1 MADLPVAGVPVAD
14 SPAVG
19 LPVAGAPVASVP
31 AANAPAANAPVADVP
46 AADAPVAKVSVANVS
61 VADAPAADASAA
73 DAPAAG
79 LPAAGTA
86 PGAAMHLVLVDG
98 SGFIFRAFHALPPMT
113 RPDGTP
119 INAVFGFSNM
129 LLRLLT
135 EHVGTHVAVVFD
147 AGRTT
152 FRNEL
157 YDKYK
162 AQRPE
167 PPPELTPQFALVR
180 EATAAYGVAG
190 VELDTWEADD
200 LIASYARV
208 ASEAGMRVTIVSSDK
223 DLMQLVDARVVMQ
236 DPIKQKEIGPAEV
249 LEKFGVPPNK
259 VVDVQALMGDSV
271 DNVPGVPGIGP
282 KGAAQL
288 IQEFGDVEGVLA
300 AAPAMKPG
308 KRRDMLIQH
317 AEGARISRKLVTLCR
332 DVPLPLPLE
341 DLRAREPDRAVL
353 AAWLQVQGFKTA
365 LNRLGLEGVV
375 RMSAP
380 TMPAPRPV
388 QPAGGEQPG
397 EGQPAFG
404 PYECV
409 TTLDRLHAWIAEAQA
424 AGIVGLDTETDSL
437 DALRANLVGLSL
449 ATAPGRACY
458 VPLRHRAVQPVAQG
472 SLEAP
477 APEAAPAVQQIA
489 PEDALAA
496 LAPLLRDATVLKVL
510 QNAKYD
516 LLVLDRAGLAGVT
529 PVDDT
534 MLISYS
540 QEAGRHGHGMDE
552 LSALHLGH
560 QPVAY
565 DSVTGTGRAR
575 IPFAEVPLDRATAY
589 AAEDADV
596 TLRLWH
602 RLRPL
607 MRTTGSLAIYEEM
620 ERRLIPVL
628 MRMEQAG
635 VRVDEA
641 ELRRMSADFAA
652 RMEVMEGDIHKMAG
666 RPFSLGSAK
675 QLGEILFDE
684 QALPGGKRLASG
696 AWGTDVVV
704 LQTLADQGH
713 ELPARIIAWRQ
724 LSKLRSTYTEALVA
738 QIDPRTN
745 RVHTS
750 FAQAITSTGRLSSTD
765 PNLQNI
771 PIRTEEGA
779 RIRQAFVAEDGH
791 VLVSCDYSQI
801 ELRLMAHVAGIAALK
816 EAFAT
821 GQDIHARTASEVFGV
836 PMEGMDAGTRRRA
849 KAINFGIIYGISAF
863 GLARQ
868 LGIDAGE
875 ARTYIHA
882 YFERYPGIRAY
893 MDRTKLE
900 AREHGYVVTPFGRRL
915 WVPGIA
921 DKLAQRRAYAER
933 QAINAPLQGGAADI
947 IKRAMVRLPAALDAA
962 GLRARLLLQVHDE
975 LLFEAPAGEADET
988 AAVAKRVM
996 EAAAT
1001 ISVPLVVE
1009 TGHGH
1014 SWASAH

>member
-1 MADLPVAGVPVAD
+1 MADA
-14 SPAVG
+14 
-19 LPVAGAPVASVP
+19 
-31 AANAPAANAPVADVP
+31 APASTDTPP
-46 AADAPVAKVSVANVS
+46 
-61 VADAPAADASAA
+61 
-73 DAPAAG
+73 
-79 LPAAGTA
+79 L
-86 PGAAMHLVLVDG
+86 HLILIDG
-98 SGFIFRAFHALPPMT
+98 SGFIFRAYHALPPMT

-119 INAVFGFSNM
+119 VNAVFGFSNM
-129 LLRLLT
+129 LGRLLMDH
-135 EHVGTHVAVVFD
+135 EGTHIAVVFD

-157 YDKYK
+157 YEKYK

-167 PPPELTPQFALVR
+167 PPPELVPQFALVR

-200 LIASYARV
+200 LIATYARV
-208 ASEAGMRVTIVSSDK
+208 AAEAGGRVTIVSSDK
-223 DLMQLVDARVVMQ
+223 DLMQLVDDRITMQ
-236 DPIKQKEIGPAEV
+236 DPIKQKPIGPAEV
-249 LEKFGVPPNK
+249 QEKFGVPPAK

-271 DNVPGVPGIGP
+271 DNVPGIPGIGP
-282 KGAAQL
+282 KNAAQL
-288 IQEFGDVEGVLA
+288 IQEYGDVEGVLA
-300 AAPAMKPG
+300 AAPGMKPS
-308 KRRDMLIQH
+308 KRRDMLIEH
-317 AEGARISRKLVTLCR
+317 AESARISRKLVTLCR
-332 DVPLPLPLE
+332 DVPLPMPL
-341 DLRAREPDRAVL
+341 DALRAKDPDRPVL
-353 AAWLQVQGFKTA
+353 AAWLQAQGFKTA
-365 LNRLGLEGVV
+365 LNRMGLEGVV

-380 TMPAPRPV
+380 SIPQPRPMP
-388 QPAGGEQPG
+388 PAA
-397 EGQPAFG
+397 EGQAPFG

-409 TTLDRLHAWIAEAQA
+409 TTLEGLHVWIREAQA

-437 DALRANLVGLSL
+437 DALRAKLVGLSL

-458 VPLRHRAVQPVAQG
+458 VPLRHG
-472 SLEAP
+472 
-477 APEAAPAVQQIA
+477 AAPATAQLALDSTAPEPVPEVQQIA
-489 PEDALAA
+489 PADALAA
-496 LAPLLRDATVLKVL
+496 LAPLLRDPAVLKVL

-516 LLVLDRAGLAGVT
+516 LMVLDRAGLPGIT

-552 LSALHLGH
+552 LSVLHLSH

-575 IPFAEVPLDRATAY
+575 IPFAQVPLDRATAY

-602 RLRPL
+602 RLRPDL
-607 MRTTGSLAIYEEM
+607 RTTGSLAIYEQM

-628 MRMEQAG
+628 IRMEQAG
-635 VRVDEA
+635 VKVDEA

-652 RMEVMEGDIHKMAG
+652 RMAVMETEIHAMAG

-713 ELPARIIAWRQ
+713 ELPARIIDWRQ

-738 QIDPRTN
+738 QIDPATN

-779 RIRQAFVAEDGH
+779 RIREAFVAEDGH

-801 ELRLMAHVAGIAALK
+801 ELRLMAHVADIAPLK

-836 PMEGMDAGTRRRA
+836 PMEGMDPGTRRRA

-868 LGIDAGE
+868 LSIDPGE
-875 ARTYIHA
+875 ARTYIQA

-893 MDRTKLE
+893 MDRTKAE
-900 AREHGYVVTPFGRRL
+900 AREHGYVLTPFGRRC

-975 LLFEAPAGEADET
+975 LLFEAPADEADAT

-996 EAAAT
+996 EGAAT

-1009 TGHGH
+1009 TGQGH
-1014 SWASAH
+1014 SWAAAH